1 MRFCIDPEQVMKQ
14 IHFFLLILWA
24 DACYMLA
31 ENKFKGLHVSGPPS
45 GHLWEFLSFE
55 DKFVE
60 YSGVLVIK
68 SYVGTYK
75 KGLAS
80 G

>member
-1 MRFCIDPEQVMKQ
+1 
-14 IHFFLLILWA
+14 
-24 DACYMLA
+24 MLA